1 MSISTPA
8 LSTQRKY
15 NSSGSGRQYI
25 NTFAAGKGR
34 QMNERVSRHSFA
46 ALVVLATLLAA
57 AQAQAQSTLLF
68 PGPDPGQARG
78 KVDSAGLVLENAVL
92 SCSWSIAEGRLKPR
106 LVTDKLTP
114 ATLDLQK
121 AECFQ
126 LILNDGRI
134 VKASDLK
141 MAGKPELTDLKP
153 KPEACRLAERFAGK
167 QVSVVLTSPDG
178 NLRVEWRGILRDGSN
193 YVRQEIAFTAKN
205 EALNI
210 KEIVLWE
217 LPAPG
222 AMVCG
227 IVDGSPVAAG
237 NVFFAYEHPLSK
249 SQLVQESPGTFRC
262 SLPRSVPLQAG
273 QVLRQS
279 AAVGVVPQGQLRR
292 GFLYYVER
300 ERAHPYRPF
309 LHYNSWYDIGY
320 GVEKIQPQKLAEVIE
335 LFGKELIKQRGVK
348 MDSFVLDD
356 GWDDPASLWRFHEGF
371 PDGLTPLCG
380 VVKKYDSVLGAWL
393 SPFGGYGEAK
403 KARLKYGQEQGFET
417 NKSGFSLA
425 GPKYYGRFRDVCVG
439 MIRDYGLNY
448 FKFDGIGTT
457 GRPTGP
463 APEFANDM
471 EALMQLIGDLRQARP
486 DVFINITSG
495 MWTSPF
501 WLWYGDSV
509 WRSGRDWGTYGAGSQ
524 RQQQVTY
531 RDNETY
537 QNVVKRSPLHPLNAL
552 MTQGV
557 MFGKY
562 GLPKE
567 ADYLTEDIHAF
578 FASGTDCQELYI
590 TPALMSS
597 KAWDVLAEAAKWSR
611 DNSDVLVDT
620 HWVGGDPA
628 KGEIYGWASWRGH
641 PFDYAQDR
649 LALDPYHRQDAGG
662 TQGRDGLAT
671 KGILSFR
678 NPSDKPGKITID
690 IGKAFELP
698 ARAAQQYSLK
708 SPWKED
714 VDKAAI
720 VLPANKEHTFELVPF
735 EVLVFDATPL

>member
-1 MSISTPA
+1 MT
-8 LSTQRKY
+8 
-15 NSSGSGRQYI
+15 
-25 NTFAAGKGR
+25 
-34 QMNERVSRHSFA
+34 ERASRHSFT
-46 ALVVLATLLAA
+46 ALVVLTTLLAA
-57 AQAQAQSTLLF
+57 GQAQSALQF
-68 PGPDPGQARG
+68 PGPEPGQARG
-78 KVDSAGLVLENAVL
+78 RVDSAGLVLENAVL
-92 SCSWSIAEGRLKPR
+92 SCSWSIAEGRLRPK
-106 LVTDKLTP
+106 LVTDKFTP
-114 ATLDLQK
+114 TTLDLQQ
-121 AECFQ
+121 AECFK

-134 VKASDLK
+134 VKASDLRI
-141 MAGKPELTDLKP
+141 AGKPELTDLKP
-153 KPEACRLAERFAGK
+153 KPDACRLVERFAGK
-167 QVSVVLTSPDG
+167 QISVTLTWPDG
-178 NLRVEWRGILRDGSN
+178 NLSVEWRAILRDGSN

-205 EALNI
+205 EPINI

-237 NVFFAYEHPLSK
+237 NIFFAYEHPLSK
-249 SQLVQESPGTFRC
+249 SQLVQSAAGGSLTGESSGMFRC
-262 SLPRSVPLQAG
+262 SLPRSVPLQPG
-273 QVLRQS
+273 QTLRQS
-279 AAVGVVPQGQLRR
+279 SAVGVVPQGQLRR

-320 GVEKIQPQKLAEVIE
+320 GVEKIQPQRLAEVID
-335 LFGKELIKQRGVK
+335 LFGKELIKQRGVV

-509 WRSGRDWGTYGAGSQ
+509 WRSGRDWGTHGAGSQ

-590 TPALMSS
+590 TPSLMSPQ
-597 KAWDVLAEAAKWSR
+597 AWDALAEAAKWSR

-628 KGEIYGWASWRGH
+628 KGEIYGWASWSPR
-641 PFDYAQDR
+641 
-649 LALDPYHRQDAGG
+649 
-662 TQGRDGLAT
+662 
-671 KGILSFR
+671 KGIMAFR
-678 NPSDKPGKITID
+678 NPSDKPGKVTID

-708 SPWKED
+708 SPWQQD
-714 VDKAAI
+714 APKAAI
-720 VLPANKEHTFELVPF
+720 VLSANKEHTFELAPF